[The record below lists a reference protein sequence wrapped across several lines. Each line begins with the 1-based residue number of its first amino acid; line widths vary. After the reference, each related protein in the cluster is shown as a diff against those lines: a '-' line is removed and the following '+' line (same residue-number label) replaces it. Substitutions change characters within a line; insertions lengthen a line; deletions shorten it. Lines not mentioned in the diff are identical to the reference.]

1 MRILLV
7 VAITAAL
14 VLSYGYY
21 HAATHGWLHINL
33 MDTSLKPYGEN
44 SRNAKIRLLDG
55 NGHALADAA
64 SDNKFGVVRLVHP
77 EAGDCSA
84 EESSASSSSA
94 VQEQWQKCSAT
105 LSTWLVEWASRI
117 RFADIKFASC
127 DLKRV
132 PVTVHQSR
140 EDWWLWCA
148 PAAHRRQAADLFQ
161 RVDQR
166 RRSDV
171 CRRHGP

>member
-1 MRILLV
+1 MRSWDGNRRRRNSSIWPQANSFTSFRCQSRNGEATADVMRILLV

-105 LSTWLVEWASRI
+105 LSTWLVELASR
-117 RFADIKFASC
+117 S
-127 DLKRV
+127 RV
-132 PVTVHQSR
+132 
-140 EDWWLWCA
+140 C
-148 PAAHRRQAADLFQ
+148 
-161 RVDQR
+161 
-166 RRSDV
+166 
-171 CRRHGP
+171 GI